1 MKKILNLIKNNKKRL
16 TYIRETSQ
24 SRTYYVTSN
33 NNRQNFIDN
42 AKKVTSLSIYFV
54 NNKGLNCYERNYF
67 RSQNI

>member
-1 MKKILNLIKNNKKRL
+1 MKKLLNLIKNNKKRL

-24 SRTYYVTSN
+24 SRTYYATSN
-33 NNRQNFIDN
+33 NNRQNIIDN

-54 NNKGLNCYERNYF
+54 NNKGLNCYERSNF